1 MAQIDN
7 YDILFILQKLE
18 EIQAATYSDL
28 PDDTCRATAIGKVL
42 GANTYNKTTLKYVI
56 DKLKNLRA

>member
-18 EIQAATYSDL
+18 EIQDNTYSDL
-28 PDDTCRATAIGKVL
+28 PEGHETPVAIGKVL